1 MPTRVHVTIE
11 KFRGQ
16 LWGLV
21 VGGHIFSSD
30 SSEQWSSGQRYQG
43 DNSQMIV
50 LSRKGF
56 GLEDWSVVLGFWF
69 TCRMNLGQPDV
80 HQTLLGT
87 GFVDPSS
94 PRSHCQD
101 AFRCA
106 TMPVKD
112 AGNDPEKG
120 RKPSLGCRSD
130 TSDGEKEERQIRAQC
145 RSKTASGRSLE
156 SLKPRFPTGVP
167 LLIGTGWCSSSC
179 HSLSVDENSAGG
191 VKGCRGPRASAIRK

>member
-1 MPTRVHVTIE
+1 
-11 KFRGQ
+11 
-16 LWGLV
+16 
-21 VGGHIFSSD
+21 
-30 SSEQWSSGQRYQG
+30 
-43 DNSQMIV
+43 MIV

-56 GLEDWSVVLGFWF
+56 GLEDWSVVLGLWF

-80 HQTLLGT
+80 QQTLLGP
-87 GFVDPSS
+87 GFVGSSS

-106 TMPVKD
+106 RDLLGAMPVKD

-130 TSDGEKEERQIRAQC
+130 TSNGEKEGRRIRVQC

-179 HSLSVDENSAGG
+179 HSLSVDENSTGG
-191 VKGCRGPRASAIRK
+191 VKECRGPRARAVRK

>member
-1 MPTRVHVTIE
+1 
-11 KFRGQ
+11 
-16 LWGLV
+16 
-21 VGGHIFSSD
+21 
-30 SSEQWSSGQRYQG
+30 
-43 DNSQMIV
+43 MIV

-56 GLEDWSVVLGFWF
+56 GLEDWSAILGFWF

-87 GFVDPSS
+87 RFVDPSS

-106 TMPVKD
+106 RDLLRPMPVKD

-130 TSDGEKEERQIRAQC
+130 TSDGEKEERQIRVQC
-145 RSKTASGRSLE
+145 RSETASGRSLE
-156 SLKPRFPTGVP
+156 SLKPRCPTGVP

-179 HSLSVDENSAGG
+179 HSLSVDENSAGR
-191 VKGCRGPRASAIRK
+191 VKGCRVPRASAVRKQATHIRSSERHVFMATILKHQ